1 MLICCSQAKIIL
13 NEFKTEL
20 FGCLVGLKQGSCE
33 SPGLFAIYINSLDEE
48 IKKSNIGVTPAAP
61 TDASTVMLALIFN

>member
-33 SPGLFAIYINSLDEE
+33 SSGLFAIYINSLDEE
-48 IKKSNIGVTPAAP
+48 IKKSNIGVKISNIVQ
-61 TDASTVMLALIFN
+61 DDLSIQYKK